1 MPSFVSAGSLHEKR
15 RAPDGLS
22 PRRYRN
28 TLVTAMTA
36 LNMIDQLGNGIERMS
51 RSQAKR
57 YLPLPEYDLSEPSE
71 VRLTIR
77 EALWTGSTQGSS

>member
-1 MPSFVSAGSLHEKR
+1 
-15 RAPDGLS
+15 
-22 PRRYRN
+22 
-28 TLVTAMTA
+28 MTA
-36 LNMIDQLGNGIERMS
+36 LNMIDQLGNGIERMN